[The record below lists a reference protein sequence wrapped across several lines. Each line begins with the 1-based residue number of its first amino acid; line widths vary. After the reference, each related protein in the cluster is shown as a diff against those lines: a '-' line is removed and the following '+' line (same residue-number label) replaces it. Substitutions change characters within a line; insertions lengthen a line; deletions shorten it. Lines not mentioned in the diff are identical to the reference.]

1 MQAEMAGPAMQ
12 ALAFPTMA
20 VPSAAVCHLQQSV
33 HFLFYSH
40 QWLAYLQQSK
50 GRPDCRS
57 ASLTL
62 LCCCFQCS
70 IQKSL
75 FACSKMLAG
84 LWLQAER
91 AATAVPVP
99 GLQAEAS
106 NLQPTGDAESQLW
119 PPSCPLI
126 TAHRRPMADGI
137 HTQHSAVH

>member
-70 IQKSL
+70 I
-75 FACSKMLAG
+75 MLAG